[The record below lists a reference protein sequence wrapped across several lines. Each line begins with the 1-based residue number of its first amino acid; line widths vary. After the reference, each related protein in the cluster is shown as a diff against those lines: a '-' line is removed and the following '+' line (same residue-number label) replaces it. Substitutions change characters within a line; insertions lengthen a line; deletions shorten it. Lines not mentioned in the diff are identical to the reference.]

1 MINDNEK
8 GKRIYVKLL
17 YYFENKKKVHINSIQ
32 GFRNG
37 IILSLDKSVVIIDDK
52 IKVDDIFLEDIYE
65 DSINRYVE
73 ERK

>member
-8 GKRIYVKLL
+8 GQRIYTKLL
-17 YYFENKKKVHINSIQ
+17 YYFENKKKVHINSIK

-37 IILSLDKSVVIIDDK
+37 IILSLDKSIVIIDDK

-73 ERK
+73 EW